1 MRSQS
6 NVKAIVIVV
15 VFFAFGLLLFVPI
28 VKASEVEI
36 QAKEDADVKSTD
48 PDTNF
53 GDSEDLG
60 VGVSFSNILISYI
73 QFDITYLERQ
83 DIESISLR
91 LRFVH
96 LSGTGV
102 FFDLSFVESNWVEES
117 ITYNSQP
124 SIIEFTSSS
133 SLIGLMHGDSK
144 SFSLKTEYLDNRN
157 FISFKLEYS
166 SGIII
171 IQSKEAGVEAN
182 APTLVINYPESSIST
197 IPGYQLFLLISALSI
212 IIIIIRKK
220 MRTPKT

>member
-1 MRSQS
+1 M
-6 NVKAIVIVV
+6 
-15 VFFAFGLLLFVPI
+15 VFFTFGLLLFVPI
-28 VKASEVEI
+28 VRASKVEI
-36 QAKEDADVKSTD
+36 QAKEDADVKSTE

-60 VGVSFSNILISYI
+60 VGVSFSYTLVAYI

-96 LSGTGV
+96 LSGATS

-124 SIIEFTSSS
+124 SIIEFTSKS

-144 SFSLKTEYLDNRN
+144 SFSLKTEYLDNRDI
-157 FISFKLEYS
+157 ISFKLEYS
-166 SGIII
+166 SGIIV
-171 IQSKEAGVEAN
+171 IQSKEAGVEAD
-182 APTLVINYPESSIST
+182 APTLVINYLEPPIST

-212 IIIIIRKK
+212 ILIIIKK
-220 MRTPKT
+220 RIKNPKT

>member
-1 MRSQS
+1 MKY
-6 NVKAIVIVV
+6 KAFVFVV
-15 VFFAFGLLLFVPI
+15 VFFTFGLLLFVPI
-28 VKASEVEI
+28 VRASKVEI
-36 QAKEDADVKSTD
+36 QAKEDADVKSTE

-60 VGVSFSNILISYI
+60 VGVSFSYTLVAYI

-96 LSGTGV
+96 LSGATS

-124 SIIEFTSSS
+124 SIIEFTSKS

-144 SFSLKTEYLDNRN
+144 SFSLKTEYLDNRDI
-157 FISFKLEYS
+157 ISFKLEYS
-166 SGIII
+166 SGIIV
-171 IQSKEAGVEAN
+171 IQSKEAGVEAD
-182 APTLVINYPESSIST
+182 APTLVINYLEPPLST

-212 IIIIIRKK
+212 ILIIIKK
-220 MRTPKT
+220 RIKNPKT

>member
-1 MRSQS
+1 M
-6 NVKAIVIVV
+6 
-15 VFFAFGLLLFVPI
+15 VFFTFGLLLFVPI
-28 VKASEVEI
+28 VRASKVEI
-36 QAKEDADVKSTD
+36 QAKEDADVKSTE

-60 VGVSFSNILISYI
+60 VGVSFSYTLVAYI

-96 LSGTGV
+96 LSGATS

-124 SIIEFTSSS
+124 SIIEFTSKS

-144 SFSLKTEYLDNRN
+144 SFSLKTEYLDNRDI
-157 FISFKLEYS
+157 ISFKLEYS
-166 SGIII
+166 SGIIV
-171 IQSKEAGVEAN
+171 IQSKEAGVEAD
-182 APTLVINYPESSIST
+182 APTLLINYLEPSIST

-212 IIIIIRKK
+212 ILIIIKK
-220 MRTPKT
+220 RIKNPKT

>member
-1 MRSQS
+1 MKY
-6 NVKAIVIVV
+6 KAIVFVV
-15 VFFAFGLLLFVPI
+15 VFFAFGLLLFVPT
-28 VKASEVEI
+28 VKASRVEN
-36 QAKEDADVKSTD
+36 QAKEDAHVKSTE

-60 VGVSFSNILISYI
+60 VGVDFGYILVSYI

-96 LSGTGV
+96 LSGVGSS
-102 FFDLSFVESNWVEES
+102 FDISFVESNWVEGS

-124 SIIEFTSSS
+124 SIIEFTST
-133 SLIGLMHGDSK
+133 SLLMSLKHGDSK

-166 SGIII
+166 SGIIV

-182 APTLVINYPESSIST
+182 APTLIINYLEPPISI
-197 IPGYQLFLLISALSI
+197 IPGYQLFLLISTLSI
-212 IIIIIRKK
+212 ILIIIRKK
-220 MRTPKT
+220 IKTP

>member
-1 MRSQS
+1 M
-6 NVKAIVIVV
+6 
-15 VFFAFGLLLFVPI
+15 VFFTFGLLLFVPI
-28 VKASEVEI
+28 VRASKVEI
-36 QAKEDADVKSTD
+36 QAKEDADVKSTE

-60 VGVSFSNILISYI
+60 VGVSFSYTLVAYI

-96 LSGTGV
+96 LSGATS

-124 SIIEFTSSS
+124 SIIEFTSKS

-144 SFSLKTEYLDNRN
+144 SFSLKTEYLDNRDI
-157 FISFKLEYS
+157 ISFKLEYS
-166 SGIII
+166 SGIIV
-171 IQSKEAGVEAN
+171 IQSKEAGVEAD
-182 APTLVINYPESSIST
+182 APTLVINYLEPPLST

-212 IIIIIRKK
+212 ILIIIKK
-220 MRTPKT
+220 RIKNPKT

>member
-1 MRSQS
+1 M
-6 NVKAIVIVV
+6 
-15 VFFAFGLLLFVPI
+15 FVPI
-28 VKASEVEI
+28 VRASKVEI
-36 QAKEDADVKSTD
+36 QAKEDADVKSTE

-60 VGVSFSNILISYI
+60 VGVSFSYTLVAYI

-96 LSGTGV
+96 LSGATS

-124 SIIEFTSSS
+124 SIIEFTSKS

-144 SFSLKTEYLDNRN
+144 SFSLKTEYLDNRDI
-157 FISFKLEYS
+157 ISFKLEYS
-166 SGIII
+166 SGIIV
-171 IQSKEAGVEAN
+171 IQSKEAGVEAD
-182 APTLVINYPESSIST
+182 APTLVINYLEPPLST

-212 IIIIIRKK
+212 ILIIIKK
-220 MRTPKT
+220 RIKNPKT